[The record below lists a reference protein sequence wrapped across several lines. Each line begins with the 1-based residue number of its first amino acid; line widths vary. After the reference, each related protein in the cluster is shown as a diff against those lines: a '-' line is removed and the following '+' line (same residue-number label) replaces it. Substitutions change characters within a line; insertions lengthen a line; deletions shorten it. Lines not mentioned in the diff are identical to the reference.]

1 MQTKCSVLVLFGFG
15 TTGPGPAHPTAPLG
29 HAAFFVPS
37 LRNERWWWQRGE
49 RERASSTMK
58 AQERKENGAWGGP
71 QQLSSSGLWGE
82 RARAGRLPR
91 VHFPSGSSTFFP
103 SRLSIK
109 RREPGPLL
117 FLQGADG
124 PVGACGVCVAEETL
138 AAEDSG
144 PKTFGPFCWVESS
157 TLFHTSLF
165 IENSLSL
172 KKDWR
177 KRTVFD
183 VNKLYE
189 HKT

>member
-1 MQTKCSVLVLFGFG
+1 MGSGKPPS
-15 TTGPGPAHPTAPLG
+15 PGPLSPQTRAAQLLG
-29 HAAFFVPS
+29 PS
-37 LRNERWWWQRGE
+37 P
-49 RERASSTMK
+49 ST
-58 AQERKENGAWGGP
+58 
-71 QQLSSSGLWGE
+71 
-82 RARAGRLPR
+82 
-91 VHFPSGSSTFFP
+91 VFFP
-103 SRLSIK
+103 LLGIK
-109 RREPGPLL
+109 RREPGPL